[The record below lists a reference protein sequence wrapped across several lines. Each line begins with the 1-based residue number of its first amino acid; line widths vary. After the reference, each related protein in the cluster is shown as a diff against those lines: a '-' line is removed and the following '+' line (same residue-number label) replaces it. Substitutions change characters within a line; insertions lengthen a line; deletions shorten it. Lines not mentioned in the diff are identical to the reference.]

1 MGGNN
6 PTRDK
11 SSQTNVP
18 PSMRNETTQQKLARE
33 NKATQTLASG
43 ADAYARNK
51 LGIQTTMGGFQD
63 RNAVGYSSSNKN
75 QMYGADYNE
84 ARGEYL
90 SSKGQAKARQVTDAM
105 GRTRTVYDPI
115 NSSGA
120 YTNVS
125 RGAAQ
130 NARDMGTPLSEE
142 MYDSQ
147 QQVKKGLLAL
157 GGIMSGMPL
166 AFTSQQTFKKNIGLA
181 ASIIS
186 GLPMFYSAA
195 YYSAQKPYEKYVNE
209 AFNKKTSTQTN
220 NRNVNTNNKDIK
232 TIAASDGQQSSYSQ
246 TTARTRYDAI
256 KARTRGT
263 QAKLE
268 GRALYASANK
278 LIKGGM

>member
-33 NKATQTLASG
+33 NKAIQTLASG

-90 SSKGQAKARQVTDAM
+90 SSKGQAKARQVTDVM

-115 NSSGA
+115 NTSGA

-147 QQVKKGLLAL
+147 QKFKKG
-157 GGIMSGMPL
+157 
-166 AFTSQQTFKKNIGLA
+166 FGLA
-181 ASIIS
+181 ASLIS

-220 NRNVNTNNKDIK
+220 NRNVNTNNKNVK

>member
-33 NKATQTLASG
+33 NNAIQKLGSG

-51 LGIQTTMGGFQD
+51 LGIKTTMGGFQD

-105 GRTRTVYDPI
+105 GRTRTVYDPV
-115 NSSGA
+115 NSDGA

-130 NARDMGTPLSEE
+130 NARDRGTPLSEE

-147 QQVKKGLLAL
+147 QQVKKGLMAL

-166 AFTSQQTFKKNIGLA
+166 AFTALYY
-181 ASIIS
+181 ASK
-186 GLPMFYSAA
+186 
-195 YYSAQKPYEKYVNE
+195 KPYAE
-209 AFNKKTSTQTN
+209 AANNFYNKSRTTSTQTN
-220 NRNVNTNNKDIK
+220 TRDNRDIK
-232 TIAASDGQQSSYSQ
+232 TIASSDGQKSSYSQ
-246 TTARTRYDAI
+246 TTAKTRYNSRR
-256 KARTRGT
+256 ARTGAT
-263 QAKLE
+263 KASQQ
-268 GRALYASANK
+268 GRALYASSNK
-278 LIKGGM
+278 LIKGDM

>member
-33 NKATQTLASG
+33 NKAIQTLGSG

-51 LGIQTTMGGFQD
+51 LGIETTMGGFQD
-63 RNAVGYSSSNKN
+63 RNAVGYSSSQTFRLPLDPIVTYPSFKN
-75 QMYGADYNE
+75 NMYGADYNE

-147 QQVKKGLLAL
+147 QKAKKG
-157 GGIMSGMPL
+157 IGM
-166 AFTSQQTFKKNIGLA
+166 A
-181 ASIIS
+181 ASLIS
-186 GLPMFYSAA
+186 GLPMFYSMA
-195 YYSAQKPYEKYVNE
+195 YYSAQKPYEQYVNE

-220 NRNVNTNNKDIK
+220 NRNVNTNNKNVK

-278 LIKGGM
+278 LISGKM

>member
-33 NKATQTLASG
+33 NKLASTYASG

-51 LGIQTTMGGFQD
+51 LGIETTMGGFQD
-63 RNAVGYSSSNKN
+63 RNAVGYSSSQTFRLPLDPIVTYPSFKN
-75 QMYGADYNE
+75 NMYGADYNE

-166 AFTSQQTFKKNIGLA
+166 SFTSL
-181 ASIIS
+181 
-186 GLPMFYSAA
+186 
-195 YYSAQKPYEKYVNE
+195 YYATKKPYAESANNFY
-209 AFNKKTSTQTN
+209 NKGRTTSTQTN
-220 NRNVNTNNKDIK
+220 RNNRDVK

-246 TTARTRYDAI
+246 TTAKTRYDAI

>member
-18 PSMRNETTQQKLARE
+18 PSMRNETTQQKLARQ
-33 NKATQTLASG
+33 NNATQTLASG

-142 MYDSQ
+142 MFKSQ
-147 QQVKKGLLAL
+147 DTVKKGLMAL
-157 GGIMSGMPL
+157 GGVMSGMPL
-166 AFTSQQTFKKNIGLA
+166 AFTSLYY
-181 ASIIS
+181 ASKR
-186 GLPMFYSAA
+186 PYSEYVGE
-195 YYSAQKPYEKYVNE
+195 YY
-209 AFNKKTSTQTN
+209 NKGRTTSTQTN
-220 NRNVNTNNKDIK
+220 RNNKDVK
-232 TIAASDGQQSSYSQ
+232 TVSSGGGGGGYSQ
-246 TTARTRYDAI
+246 TTAKTRYDPRR
-256 KARTRGT
+256 ARTGAT
-263 QAKLE
+263 KASQQ
-268 GRALYASANK
+268 GRALYASSNK
-278 LIKGGM
+278 LIKGTM

>member
-18 PSMRNETTQQKLARE
+18 PTMRNETTQQKLARQ
-33 NKATQTLASG
+33 NNATQTLASG

-63 RNAVGYSSSNKN
+63 RNVVGYSSSNN
-75 QMYGADYNE
+75 PYGSTTQMYGEDYNRL
-84 ARGEYL
+84 RGEYL
-90 SSKGQAKARQVTDAM
+90 ASKGQAKGREVIDAM

-142 MYDSQ
+142 MYNSQ
-147 QQVKKGLLAL
+147 QQVKQGLMAL

-166 AFTSQQTFKKNIGLA
+166 AFTAL
-181 ASIIS
+181 
-186 GLPMFYSAA
+186 
-195 YYSAQKPYEKYVNE
+195 YYATKKPYAE
-209 AFNKKTSTQTN
+209 AANNFYNKSRTTSTQTN
-220 NRNVNTNNKDIK
+220 TRDNRDVK

-256 KARTRGT
+256 KARTRST
-263 QAKLE
+263 QPKLE

-278 LIKGGM
+278 LIKGVM

>member
-1 MGGNN
+1 MGGKNS
-6 PTRDK
+6 TRDK

-33 NKATQTLASG
+33 NKAIQTLGSG

-147 QQVKKGLLAL
+147 QKAKKG
-157 GGIMSGMPL
+157 IGM
-166 AFTSQQTFKKNIGLA
+166 A
-181 ASIIS
+181 ASLIS
-186 GLPMFYSAA
+186 GLPMFYSMA
-195 YYSAQKPYEKYVNE
+195 YYSAQKPYEQYVNE

-220 NRNVNTNNKDIK
+220 NRNVNINKKDVK